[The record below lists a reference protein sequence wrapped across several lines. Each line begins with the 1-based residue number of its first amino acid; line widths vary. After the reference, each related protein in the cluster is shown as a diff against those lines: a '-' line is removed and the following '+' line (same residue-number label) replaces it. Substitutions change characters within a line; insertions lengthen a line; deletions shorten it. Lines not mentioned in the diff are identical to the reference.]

1 MDDAKGR
8 HQMDF
13 YKGMHPPWNLPPQH
27 QAKTANA
34 LDLNRKIMAILEDKN
49 NAVKERNAAVEETK
63 EALWARDEAI
73 KQTNQAYAER
83 DKALIERDNAR
94 AALQYMENAI
104 NNHATVGNQQ
114 RRAKRANQSLIS
126 PSYLH
131 SHPSQVDMPEAY
143 IDTNEAHQQ
152 ATDGS
157 SGKLGGT
164 KCTKQNKG
172 NSTRGSKG
180 KKVGEDLNIWAPP
193 TERRIRSKWDNRDEG
208 LNLVNY
214 NGSIMS
220 VPVCSCTG
228 VPRHC
233 YKWGNGGWQSSCCT
247 MTISMYPLPQIPNK
261 RHSRLGGRKM
271 SGSVF
276 LKLLSRMAEEGHDLS
291 APLDLK
297 DYWAK
302 HGTNRYITIK

>member
-1 MDDAKGR
+1 MDNTRGR
-8 HQMDF
+8 HKMDY
-13 YKGMHPPWNLPPQH
+13 YKGMPPPWNLPSQH
-27 QAKTANA
+27 QAKAANA

-49 NAVKERNAAVEETK
+49 NAIRERNAAVEQTK
-63 EALWARDEAI
+63 EALQARDEAI
-73 KQTNQAYAER
+73 KQTNQAYAGR

-94 AALQYMENAI
+94 AALQYMENGI
-104 NNHATVGNQQ
+104 NNYATVGNQQ
-114 RRAKRANQSLIS
+114 KRAKRANQTFLS
-126 PSYLH
+126 PSYPH
-131 SHPSQVDMPEAY
+131 SHTPQVDIPEAY
-143 IDTNEAHQQ
+143 LDANEAGQT
-152 ATDGS
+152 TDGS
-157 SGKLGGT
+157 LDKLDSS
-164 KCTKQNKG
+164 KRAKQNKG
-172 NSTRGSKG
+172 NSTTGSKG
-180 KKVGEDLNIWAPP
+180 KKVGEDLSMWAPP
-193 TERRIRSKWDNRDEG
+193 IERKIRSKWDNGDEG

-247 MTISMYPLPQIPNK
+247 TTLSMYPLPQIPNK
-261 RHSRLGGRKM
+261 RHARVGGRKM

-291 APLDLK
+291 TPLDLK